1 MAGDWIKM
9 RSALLSNPKVHT
21 IARLVGECR
30 DASRVLTTGANC
42 PPCEVLSRNAL
53 RNVTVTALLLVWS
66 SANEH
71 TSDGVMRCCDLIDID
86 EIAGIPG
93 FGEAMQYVGW
103 ALHDDE
109 KDAIILPNF
118 TEWNTPAKDRTAA
131 ERQRRFRE
139 KRNGNVTRDSN
150 GRVRGREEVEEEEED
165 PPLPPKG
172 ESAEE
177 QTAVGEPPKEPP
189 PADVPPEPSPQF
201 PECVRD
207 ICEEWL
213 EYKRQRNHKY
223 KPMGLKKLVTQVE
236 KALTKYGPEVVR
248 DGIEKAIANN
258 YQGWTFCVSKQQ
270 PASKP
275 VTFAQQAQANMAAII
290 SKAAAADAAAG
301 RITGQQALLE
311 GYSE

>member
-30 DASRVLTTGANC
+30 EASRVLTTGASC

-71 TSDGVMRCCDLIDID
+71 TSDGVMRCCDLIDVD

-103 ALHDDE
+103 AQHDVE

-139 KRNGNVTRDSN
+139 KRNGPVTRDSN
-150 GRVRGREEVEEEEED
+150 GRVRGREELDKEED
-165 PPLPPKG
+165 PPISPNGGQDEPKP
-172 ESAEE
+172 
-177 QTAVGEPPKEPP
+177 VCVPVEPP
-189 PADVPPEPSPQF
+189 PQDPPEEPVHFPESVADV
-201 PECVRD
+201 
-207 ICEEWL
+207 CEAWL
-213 EYKRQRNHKY
+213 DYKRQRRQGY
-223 KPMGLKKLVTQVE
+223 KPRGLKTFATTVE
-236 KALTKYGPEVVR
+236 KAVAVHGASAVR
-248 DGIEKAIANN
+248 DALEQAMSDN
-258 YQGWTFCVSKQQ
+258 YQGWTHNLRKANGSTK
-270 PASKP
+270 ASANP
-275 VTFAQQAQANMAAII
+275 VTF
-290 SKAAAADAAAG
+290 
-301 RITGQQALLE
+301 GQQRQQNTVDLMARLKAQDE
-311 GYSE
+311 AGGQARIGQEAGK

>member
-1 MAGDWIKM
+1 MAGDWIPM
-9 RSALLSNPKVHT
+9 RLDLYEDPA
-21 IARLVGECR
+21 
-30 DASRVLTTGANC
+30 
-42 PPCEVLSRNAL
+42 
-53 RNVTVTALLLVWS
+53 VTY
-66 SANEH
+66 
-71 TSDGVMRCCDLIDID
+71 M
-86 EIAGIPG
+86 
-93 FGEAMQYVGW
+93 
-103 ALHDDE
+103 
-109 KDAIILPNF
+109 
-118 TEWNTPAKDRTAA
+118 A
-131 ERQRRFRE
+131 ERIGQ
-139 KRNGNVTRDSN
+139 
-150 GRVRGREEVEEEEED
+150 REEVVVGYLHRIWAWASRQSQDGCVKHVTLTSLGRVTSLPDFPQLMADAGWLEHGVDTDGKPYISFPNWDRWLGESAKKRISASRRKQKERVTEMSQKVVTNVTEVCDKSVTTVEESTEEKSKKEEE
-165 PPLPPKG
+165 PPLSPKG